1 MTGPISFFENQVYKP
16 HISVLISRGVWN
28 GSSVSQFF
36 MKRQTMMKKTEK
48 GENLLLQVLKE
59 MTQGE
64 TVDCIVQGM
73 RDRLGENALAAEEVR
88 MYLLKPD
95 DSGGLDVQQR
105 ALVMDQL
112 LECVEVNFRTI
123 CDLIRYRHFKAAGL
137 VSSVEE
143 FLVLIH
149 PDEAADSKEE
159 KAT

>member
-1 MTGPISFFENQVYKP
+1 
-16 HISVLISRGVWN
+16 
-28 GSSVSQFF
+28 
-36 MKRQTMMKKTEK
+36 MKKWRK
-48 GENLLLQVLKE
+48 GLAAALSTGLLAMAL
-59 MTQGE
+59 TG
-64 TVDCIVQGM
+64 
-73 RDRLGENALAAEEVR
+73 NALAAEEVR